1 MDSVSNQSDNF
12 KSCKRYFYTNDIV
25 VTFTKKD
32 GTERVMRCTLR
43 EDAIP
48 VYEKKTEGTKEKN
61 DDVFAVFDLDQ
72 RGWRSFRW
80 DSVTGIRI
88 EHGL

>member
-1 MDSVSNQSDNF
+1 MDSASNQSDNF
-12 KSCKRYFYTNDIV
+12 KSCKRYFYTNDIF

-32 GTERVMRCTLR
+32 GTERVMHCTLR

-48 VYEKKTEGTKEKN
+48 PYEKKTDTVREKN
-61 DDVFAVFDLDQ
+61 DELLSVWDLES